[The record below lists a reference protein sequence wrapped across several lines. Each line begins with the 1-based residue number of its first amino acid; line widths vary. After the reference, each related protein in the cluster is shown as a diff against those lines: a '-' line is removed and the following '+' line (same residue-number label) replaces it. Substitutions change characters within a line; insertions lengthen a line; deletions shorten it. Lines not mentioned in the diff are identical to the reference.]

1 LLRLNQDSLAT
12 LPSHVETPTYN
23 PKKILSG
30 VAHFGVGAFHRAHQ
44 AMALHELLNLNPKD
58 PEALKW
64 GVCGIGLLESDEQ
77 LCKQLRAQDHFYTLV
92 NKGTDGTSRTRLI
105 GSLVDYQLAREG
117 SQACIDTL
125 VSPNTKV
132 ISFTITEGGYNKIP
146 STGEFDFENP
156 LIVQEMVPDSPP
168 LTVYG
173 YLSAAFKLRKEHG
186 LPGLTLMSCDNVQ
199 NNGVVLQKMLQE
211 FTVAK
216 HPELWPWIEEN
227 VSFPNTMV
235 DGITPVLT
243 QSFCDEVRDDLGLI
257 DEAPVLS
264 EDYFQWV
271 IEDDFTQG
279 RPEFERVGCLMVKN
293 VMPFELMKLRLL
305 NLSHQALAYFGYLMG
320 YRFVHE
326 AASDEL
332 LQALL
337 SRYMQEEAMPTLESI
352 RNFDIDSYR
361 KNLIIRFQNPYIAD
375 TISRL
380 CAYTSDRIPQ
390 WLVPVIKHQLN
401 HEGSIRFAAAITAS
415 WARYAEGIDEQG
427 TPIEVLDSQKDLVTQ
442 LAQRSKSEVI
452 AFLKDVNLFGDL
464 ADSQRFVREFTM
476 RLEDIRQN
484 GTKVALSRLLSD

>member
-1 LLRLNQDSLAT
+1 LLRLNQDSLAA
-12 LPSHVETPTYN
+12 LPSHVETPRYD
-23 PKKILSG
+23 PKKLVSG

-44 AMALHELLNLNPKD
+44 AMALHELLNLNPRD
-58 PEALKW
+58 SEALKW
-64 GVCGIGLLESDEQ
+64 GVCGIGLLKSDDQ
-77 LCKQLRAQDHFYTLV
+77 LCKQLRTQDHFYTLV
-92 NKGTDGTSRTRLI
+92 NKGTDRTSRTRLI
-105 GSLVDYQLAREG
+105 GSLTGYQLARE
-117 SQACIDTL
+117 SWQACIDTL
-125 VSPNTKV
+125 ASPNTRIV
-132 ISFTITEGGYNKIP
+132 SFTITEGGYNKIP
-146 STGEFDFENP
+146 STGEFDFGNP

-168 LTVYG
+168 VTVYG
-173 YLSAAFKLRKEHG
+173 YLSAALESRKKHG

-199 NNGVVLQKMLQE
+199 NNGGVLREMLRE
-211 FTVAK
+211 FIGAK
-216 HPELWPWIEEN
+216 HPKLWPWIEEN

-243 QSFCDEVRDDLGLI
+243 KSFCDEVSDELGLI

-271 IEDDFTQG
+271 IEDNFTQG

-337 SRYMQEEAMPTLESI
+337 SRYMREEAMLTLEPI
-352 RNFDIDSYR
+352 TDFDVDSYQ
-361 KNLIIRFQNPYIAD
+361 KNLIIRFQNPFIAD

-401 HEGSIRFAAAITAS
+401 HEGSIRFAAAIIAS
-415 WARYAEGIDEQG
+415 WARYAEGTDEQG
-427 TPIEVLDSQKDLVTQ
+427 TPIQVVDSQKDLITQ
-442 LAQRSKSEVI
+442 LAQRSKSEAI

-484 GTKVALSRLLSD
+484 GTKVALGRLLSD